1 MAQFK
6 KVNVVYCY
14 VRDWEGAKKFYRE
27 VLEWPV
33 VFSDDQVGWEEYGM
47 ENETH
52 IAINRWDSPDP
63 MPVLSGTTVLTVENA
78 HQVTENLRSR
88 GVKCGDVVTI
98 PYMVTYGTFYDPEG
112 NRIQFASNEV

>member
-27 VLEWPV
+27 LLEWPV
-33 VFSDDQVGWEEYGM
+33 VFTDDQVGWEEYGM

-52 IAINRWDSPDP
+52 IAINRWDSPDRYASAQRHNRAYSRKRS
-63 MPVLSGTTVLTVENA
+63 SGHRKLARPRGEMRRCGHNPSYG
-78 HQVTENLRSR
+78 NLW
-88 GVKCGDVVTI
+88 
-98 PYMVTYGTFYDPEG
+98 YLL
-112 NRIQFASNEV
+112 